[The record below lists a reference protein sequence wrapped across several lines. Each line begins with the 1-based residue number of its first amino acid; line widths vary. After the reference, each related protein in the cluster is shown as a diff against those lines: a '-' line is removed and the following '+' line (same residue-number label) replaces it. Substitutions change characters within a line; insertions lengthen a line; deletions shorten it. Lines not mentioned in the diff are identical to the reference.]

1 MKARQRATWLHVT
14 DFDRLEDWCHMVRI
28 ILWSQPYLV
37 GSALD
42 RADFRDIDIRVLMA
56 DKDFD
61 RLSRKRSDV
70 IRFLNRAFS
79 TWGQRETGLPID
91 FQIQR
96 QTEANEQ
103 FPNKPR
109 NPMGTRDWSTVATSG
124 TPEL

>member
-1 MKARQRATWLHVT
+1 MKPRQRATWLHVT

-37 GSALD
+37 GSALEG
-42 RADFRDIDIRVLMA
+42 ADFRDVDIRVLMA

-79 TWGQRETGLPID
+79 FLTSRWSTSRVCPSGCAAGPID

-96 QTEANEQ
+96 RGQETARS
-103 FPNKPR
+103 PR
-109 NPMGTRDWSTVATSG
+109 S
-124 TPEL
+124 PER